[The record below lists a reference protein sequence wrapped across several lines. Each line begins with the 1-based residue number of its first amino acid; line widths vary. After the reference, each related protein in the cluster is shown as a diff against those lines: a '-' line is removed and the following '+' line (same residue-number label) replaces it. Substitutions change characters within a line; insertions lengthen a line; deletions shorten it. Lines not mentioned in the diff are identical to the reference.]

1 MATDPSIY
9 VAISLLANRCRT
21 VEKDFGFAGT
31 KGRRVRT
38 RQKVSVSMVSAK
50 QILGAARIIQ
60 KVDVGGF
67 SYQKNEIRIRDLSG
81 NRFELG
87 RLL

>member
-1 MATDPSIY
+1 M
-9 VAISLLANRCRT
+9 
-21 VEKDFGFAGT
+21 EKDFGFAGT

-81 NRFELG
+81 NNRFELG
-87 RLL
+87 RFILVGYFL